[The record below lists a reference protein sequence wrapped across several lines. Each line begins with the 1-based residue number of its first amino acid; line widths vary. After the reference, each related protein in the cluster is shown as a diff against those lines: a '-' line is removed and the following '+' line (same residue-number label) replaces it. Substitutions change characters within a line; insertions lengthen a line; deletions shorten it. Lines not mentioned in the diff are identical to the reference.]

1 MPKLTKQTIE
11 YVLAELQSR
20 LEVLDDLMEYADA
33 SEAKQA
39 KEWQEEYLQ
48 CEIAIEELSQ

>member
-1 MPKLTKQTIE
+1 MKLTKQTIE
-11 YVLAELQSR
+11 YILAELQSR

-33 SEAKQA
+33 SEAEQA

-48 CEIAIEELSQ
+48 CERAIEELSQ